1 MNKPT
6 KKSKEKWENEITS
19 MFDKIANKYDCINK
33 FISLGMDKR
42 WRTKL
47 LDNLQK
53 YYHSGEILDVGCGTG
68 SLSKL
73 AKDKAMNFSI
83 TSMDISPKMLEIAQ
97 KSGNADKILCASAS
111 QIPLQDKECGAIIS
125 AFVLRNLPN
134 LDLFYKEANRI
145 LNDKGILVLLDLTRP
160 TFAPI
165 RLLHKL
171 YMKIALP
178 LTALIFRS
186 NISAYQYLNQSINNC
201 FQSQKMDKFI
211 TQNGFEKIKI
221 QKLFFGTVTLYTYR
235 KNTTLKKLDSIRN

>member
-6 KKSKEKWENEITS
+6 KKSKQKWEGEITT

-42 WRTKL
+42 WRAKL

-53 YYHSGEILDVGCGTG
+53 YYHSGEVLDVGCGTG

-73 AKDKAMNFSI
+73 AKEKSMNFSI
-83 TSMDISPKMLEIAQ
+83 ISMDISAKMLEIAQ
-97 KSGNADKILCASAS
+97 KRGNVDKVLCASAS
-111 QIPLQDKECGAIIS
+111 QIPLKDKECGAVIS
-125 AFVLRNLPN
+125 AFVLRNLPDLN
-134 LDLFYKEANRI
+134 LFYKEAYRI
-145 LNDKGILVLLDLTRP
+145 LNDKGILILLDLTRP

-165 RLLHKL
+165 NFFHQL

-178 LTALIFRS
+178 LVATIFRS
-186 NISAYQYLNQSINNC
+186 NKDAYQYLNQSINNC
-201 FQSQKMDKFI
+201 FQPSQMDRLI

-221 QKLFFGTVTLYTYR
+221 QKLFFGSVTLYTYR
-235 KNTTLKKLDSIRN
+235 KML